1 MTIFSDSLLRKL
13 IHHSISNHMKSP
25 HLFYSIFFAL
35 TLFAHADH
43 HRERSEHEDQIKDLE
58 ESFKSK
64 AYQTH
69 EAIHKGELSQEEG
82 KKKLEKLKRTHSGKR
97 RAIELQRIRGRL
109 DRGVE
114 AGHISS
120 EQADQR
126 FAEMKELIQLKDQV
140 AQEINREMEEEMATV
155 MKEAQEGELTEEE
168 AREEIKQMRMHLQHE
183 IRMAH
188 MEIELDAE
196 EARLDEAVA
205 KGRLSED
212 EMEERMVKMQER
224 MERAQDEFHQR
235 LEEDGHDHDDLHEEH
250 SHWEDDE
257 ELWARVADGLKAAV
271 RLGRM
276 SEGEARE
283 IWNEWREEAEFDE
296 NEEEYEEED

>member
-1 MTIFSDSLLRKL
+1 
-13 IHHSISNHMKSP
+13 MKSS

-35 TLFAHADH
+35 TLFAHADY
-43 HRERSEHEDQIKDLE
+43 HRERSEHDHQIKDLE

-64 AYQTH
+64 AHQTH
-69 EAIHKGELSQEEG
+69 EAIQKGELSQEEG
-82 KKKLEKLKRTHSGKR
+82 KRKLEKLKRTHSEKR
-97 RAIELQRIRGRL
+97 RAMELQRIRGRL

-120 EQADQR
+120 EQADHR
-126 FAEMKELIQLKDQV
+126 FAEMKELIQLKDRV
-140 AQEINREMEEEMATV
+140 AQEIHEEMEEEMATV

-168 AREEIKQMRMHLQHE
+168 AREEIEQMRMHFQHE

-196 EARLDEAVA
+196 ESRLDEAVA
-205 KGRLSED
+205 DGRLSED

-235 LEEDGHDHDDLHEEH
+235 LEEDGHDRDDHHEEH
-250 SHWEDDE
+250 SHWEDEE

-283 IWNEWREEAEFDE
+283 IWEEWREEAEFDE
-296 NEEEYEEED
+296 NEEEYDEDEYEEED

>member
-1 MTIFSDSLLRKL
+1 
-13 IHHSISNHMKSP
+13 MKSS
-25 HLFYSIFFAL
+25 HLLYCIFFAL

-43 HRERSEHEDQIKDLE
+43 HRERSEHDHQIKDLE

-64 AYQTH
+64 AQQTH
-69 EAIHKGELSQEEG
+69 EAIQKGELSQEEG
-82 KKKLEKLKRTHSGKR
+82 KKKLEKLKRTHSEKR
-97 RAIELQRIRGRL
+97 RAMEFQRIRGRL

-126 FAEMKELIQLKDQV
+126 FAEMKELIQLKDRV
-140 AQEINREMEEEMATV
+140 AQEIHEEMEEEMATV
-155 MKEAQEGELTEEE
+155 MKETQEGELTEEE
-168 AREEIKQMRMHLQHE
+168 AREEIEQMRMHFQHE

-188 MEIELDAE
+188 LEIELDAE
-196 EARLDEAVA
+196 ESRLDEAVA
-205 KGRLSED
+205 DGRLSED

-224 MERAQDEFHQR
+224 MERVQDEFQQGSESAGHND
-235 LEEDGHDHDDLHEEH
+235 EDHEEG
-250 SHWEDDE
+250 SRWENEE
-257 ELWARVADGLKAAV
+257 ELWERVASGLKAAV

-283 IWNEWREEAEFDE
+283 IWEEWREEAEFEEDE
-296 NEEEYEEED
+296 EEYDEEEYEEED

>member
-1 MTIFSDSLLRKL
+1 
-13 IHHSISNHMKSP
+13 MKSS

-43 HRERSEHEDQIKDLE
+43 HRERSEHDDQIKDLE
-58 ESFKSK
+58 ENFKSK
-64 AYQTH
+64 AHQTH
-69 EAIHKGELSQEEG
+69 EAIQKGELSQAEG
-82 KKKLEKLKRTHSGKR
+82 KKKLEKLKRTHSEKR
-97 RAIELQRIRGRL
+97 RAMEFQRIRGRL

-114 AGHISS
+114 AGQISS

-126 FAEMKELIQLKDQV
+126 FAEMKELIHLKDRV
-140 AQEINREMEEEMATV
+140 AQEIHLEMEEEMATV
-155 MKEAQEGELTEEE
+155 MKEAQEGELNEEE
-168 AREEIKQMRMHLQHE
+168 AREEIEQMRMHFQHE

-188 MEIELDAE
+188 MEIDLDAE

-205 KGRLSED
+205 DGRLSED

-224 MERAQDEFHQR
+224 MERAEGEFRQR
-235 LEEDGHDHDDLHEEH
+235 SEEAGH
-250 SHWEDDE
+250 DDE
-257 ELWARVADGLKAAV
+257 EDHQEGSRWENEEELWERVADGLKAAV

-283 IWNEWREEAEFDE
+283 IWEEWREEAEFDQD
-296 NEEEYEEED
+296 EEEYEDEED

>member
-1 MTIFSDSLLRKL
+1 
-13 IHHSISNHMKSP
+13 MKSS

-43 HRERSEHEDQIKDLE
+43 HRERSEHDHQIKDLE

-64 AYQTH
+64 AQQTH
-69 EAIHKGELSQEEG
+69 EAIQKGELSQEEG
-82 KKKLEKLKRTHSGKR
+82 KKKLEKLKRTHSEKR
-97 RAIELQRIRGRL
+97 RAMEFQRIRGRL

-120 EQADQR
+120 EQADKR
-126 FAEMKELIQLKDQV
+126 FAEMKELIQLKDRV
-140 AQEINREMEEEMATV
+140 AQEIHREMEEEMTTV
-155 MKEAQEGELTEEE
+155 MKEAQEGELTKEE
-168 AREEIKQMRMHLQHE
+168 AREEIEQMRMHFQHE

-188 MEIELDAE
+188 LEIELDAE
-196 EARLDEAVA
+196 ESRLDEAVA
-205 KGRLSED
+205 DGRLSED

-224 MERAQDEFHQR
+224 MERAQDEFHKR
-235 LEEDGHDHDDLHEEH
+235 LEEDGHDHEDHYEGH
-250 SHWEDDE
+250 SHWEDEE

-283 IWNEWREEAEFDE
+283 ILEEWREEAEFEEDE
-296 NEEEYEEED
+296 EEYDEEEYEKED